1 MKKIYRFSANQ
12 WLPRQPEEVFSFF
25 SDAKNLEAL
34 TPPWV
39 KFKILTPLPIDIKE
53 GTLIDYKLKVHGLP
67 IHWRTE
73 ITEWNPPHHFVDT
86 QLMGPYTLL
95 HHTHSFS
102 SKDGGTLCSDLVR
115 YRPRGGALINQLF
128 VRRDVDKIFKYR
140 KSQLQ
145 KLLSMFELRKLCH
158 CFR

>member
-1 MKKIYRFSANQ
+1 MKTIYQFSANQ
-12 WLPRQPEEVFSFF
+12 WLPRQPEEVFNFF
-25 SDAKNLEAL
+25 SDAQNLETL

-73 ITEWNPPHHFVDT
+73 ITEWNPPHYFVDT
-86 QLMGPYTLL
+86 QLLGPYTLW
-95 HHTHSFS
+95 HHTHSFAH
-102 SKDGGTLCSDLVR
+102 KDGGTVCSDLVR

-145 KLLSMFELRKLCH
+145 KLLGPQ
-158 CFR
+158 